1 MVNSVKDSSNGTE
14 FTKLLSSFVSDFIE
28 TYNTTQ
34 NNFFP
39 NGMPRRMQL
48 FSLIMQL
55 FLRGGKRWTDTVK
68 AFLDDNEVKNVL
80 QDPE

>member
-1 MVNSVKDSSNGTE
+1 MGSMRKELKMDSKIVNSVKDSNNGTE

-28 TYNTTQ
+28 TYNTAQ

-55 FLRGGKRWTDTVK
+55 FLRGG
-68 AFLDDNEVKNVL
+68 NVGRI
-80 QDPE
+80 P